1 MDIYH
6 VRVIQSLVVVVIY
19 FVSKGIIFGLIK
31 RTLTARYLSATR
43 GMAMR
48 KVIDIVFIII
58 SIIFIMLIWGVS
70 QSDLAVFVGS
80 TLTIAGVA
88 FFAQWSLLSNIT
100 SSIILFFNHPVR
112 INDRIAIVESA
123 EYIIEGRVL
132 SISMFFTTLLTK
144 DGEELTLPNNIFI
157 QKSIKKLDN
166 RMNESEPWAE

>member
-1 MDIYH
+1 MEHYH
-6 VRVIQSLVVVVIY
+6 LRIIQTIVVILIY
-19 FVSKGIIFGLIK
+19 FVSKGLIFGLIK
-31 RTLTARYLSATR
+31 RTLTARYLSAMR

-80 TLTIAGVA
+80 TLTIVGVA
-88 FFAQWSLLSNIT
+88 LFAQWSLLSNIT

-123 EYIIEGRVL
+123 DYIIEGRVI

-144 DGEELTLPNNIFI
+144 EGEELTLPNNIFI
-157 QKSIKKLDN
+157 QKSIKKLDSKT
-166 RMNESEPWAE
+166 NEPEPWAE